1 MKNRFRHLIAALALL
16 VPVAGFA
23 NTAPALEKAPIDI
36 RDVESLQRGAHTF
49 TNYCLSCHSASFMR
63 FNRLQDLSL
72 TEAQIKENL
81 MFTTDKI
88 GDTMNAAMSSKD
100 AAQWFGAAPPDLTII
115 ARSRGADYLYA
126 YMRGFYRDETR
137 PTGWN
142 NTVFDKAGMPHILW
156 EWQGEQRMQVVKDKN
171 GHEEHKLVLTK
182 PGTMTKIV
190 DGKADTA
197 DYDRRAAD
205 LVNYMVYMAEPVQTK
220 RHQIGAMVI
229 LFLSLVL
236 LPLAYFLKKE
246 YWKDVH

>member
-100 AAQWFGAAPPDLTII
+100 AAQWFGAAPPDL
-115 ARSRGADYLYA
+115 SL
-126 YMRGFYRDETR
+126 ETR
-137 PTGWN
+137 LRGDDWVYTYLLSFYEDPSRPWGAN
-142 NTVFDKAGMPHILW
+142 NLVLANAAMPHVLHN
-156 EWQGEQRMQVVKDKN
+156 MQ
-171 GHEEHKLVLTK
+171 EELS
-182 PGTMTKIV
+182 
-190 DGKADTA
+190 ADEFESEVG
-197 DYDRRAAD
+197 D
-205 LVNYMVYMAEPVQTK
+205 LVNFMAWMAEPV
-220 RHQIGAMVI
+220 RHDRQVIGFFVI
-229 LFLSLVL
+229 LFLLVL
-236 LPLAYFLKKE
+236 LIPVYLLNKE
-246 YWKDVH
+246 FWKDVK